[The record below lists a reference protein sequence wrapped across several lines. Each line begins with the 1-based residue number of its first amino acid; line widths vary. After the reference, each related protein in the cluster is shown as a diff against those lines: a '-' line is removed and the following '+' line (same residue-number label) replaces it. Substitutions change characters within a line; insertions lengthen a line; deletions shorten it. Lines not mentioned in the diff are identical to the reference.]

1 MGCFL
6 LIIFTK
12 ITKASKT
19 TQPKAEAN
27 RTTGSKSVLVEGTI
41 FITST
46 IIFAL
51 FHITICLI
59 LFPKVCVF
67 INLCILFLIPQVI
80 MLIALFEIS
89 VVLVIMSVWRA
100 SIVYFK

>member
-1 MGCFL
+1 M
-6 LIIFTK
+6 IFMN

-19 TQPKAEAN
+19 TQPMAEAN
-27 RTTGSKSVLVEGTI
+27 HATGGKYILGEGTI
-41 FITST
+41 FFTST

-59 LFPKVCVF
+59 LFPMVWLF
-67 INLCILFLIPQVI
+67 INICILFLIPQVI
-80 MLIALFEIS
+80 RLIALFEIS

-100 SIVYFK
+100 FIVSFK

>member
-1 MGCFL
+1 M
-6 LIIFTK
+6 IFIN

-19 TQPKAEAN
+19 TQPRAEAN
-27 RTTGSKSVLVEGTI
+27 CATDGKYILGEGTI
-41 FITST
+41 FFTSR
-46 IIFAL
+46 IIFAS

-59 LFPKVCVF
+59 LFPMVWVF

-80 MLIALFEIS
+80 MLIALFGIS

-100 SIVYFK
+100 SIVSFK